1 MSTKG
6 LAFQVQEVHHPKTHQ
21 EWEASANRFV
31 IATVRVLECPSKP
44 ALTGRLVKYKG
55 TLPSLAPYI
64 IFHVAPGG
72 PQCAL
77 VNEEHA

>member
-44 ALTGRLVKYKG
+44 ALTGRLIK
-55 TLPSLAPYI
+55 
-64 IFHVAPGG
+64 
-72 PQCAL
+72 
-77 VNEEHA
+77 